1 MNITIKRLLCIVLVF
16 VFIATIAPIRAE
28 SASYT
33 NSKDLHKA
41 HENKSDGS
49 PLYNGQ
55 TITVEGIV
63 TVPTGVWHDN
73 ANYFSIV
80 TEKDTYRF
88 AGGIAVYLPGIKT
101 PDLNI
106 GDKVIVTGTVSNT
119 GYSIDSGTTVI
130 IPSGADDIEL
140 IGSGFEIPDA
150 YPIVTDPSYE
160 QVELD
165 KGYRFEGI

>member
-119 GYSIDSGTTVI
+119 GYSTDSGTTVI

-140 IGSGFEIPDA
+140 IGSGFEIPDH
-150 YPIVTDPSYE
+150 IQS
-160 QVELD
+160 
-165 KGYRFEGI
+165 